1 VERKAK
7 ADGEKEGEK
16 KANLETARRM
26 IAKGFDTETILEMTE
41 LDVETINQ
49 LEMGDEINR

>member
-7 ADGEKEGEK
+7 AEGEKEGEK

-26 IAKGFDTETILEMTE
+26 IAKGFDTETILEMTG

-49 LEMGDEINR
+49 LERGDDDT